1 MGNYPFSD
9 KEDQKLMEQ
18 SLRKSSQKLRPYFI
32 YAWEDILLSFGNWCL
47 NLIGLF
53 MLIFSLASTSIAT
66 WAFNTAIGFTGG
78 AACTSGCHA
87 SHGGVLE
94 SWVALMDKLGR
105 RRIIM
110 DRVNDEPYLERYYI
124 FMKDR
129 IETFPFNIFIH
140 KFLKSDPDDLHD
152 HPWGFFTFIIAGG
165 YWEYQCE
172 DEPPCKDVDKA
183 VVTDE
188 AERNVVK
195 KWRGPGFFQ
204 SVTAH
209 HTHRIEIDPE
219 SPACWTLFVPRLR
232 VQKWG
237 FFKNNNWIEA
247 DQYLAERK
255 KKFK

>member
-9 KEDQKLMEQ
+9 EEDQKMMEE
-18 SLRKSSQKLRPYFI
+18 SLRKSAKTLRPYLI
-32 YAWEDILLSFGNWCL
+32 YTWEDMFLPFGNWCL
-47 NLIGLF
+47 NALALLLLLISSVSSTIASFAMKYWVTF
-53 MLIFSLASTSIAT
+53 M
-66 WAFNTAIGFTGG
+66 
-78 AACTSGCHA
+78 
-87 SHGGVLE
+87 
-94 SWVALMDKLGR
+94 KRLGR

-129 IETFPFNIFIH
+129 SERFPFNIFIH

-165 YWEYQCE
+165 YWEYQFE
-172 DEPPCKDVDKA
+172 DHPPCKDADKA
-183 VVTDE
+183 AEADE
-188 AERNVVK
+188 AQRKLVK

-204 SVTAH
+204 SVPAN

-219 SPACWTLFVPRLR
+219 RPACWTLFVPRLR

-237 FFKNNNWIEA
+237 FFENNNWIEA

-255 KKFK
+255 RKIK

>member
-1 MGNYPFSD
+1 MGSSPFSD
-9 KEDQKLMEQ
+9 KEDQKMMEQ
-18 SLRKSSQKLRPYFI
+18 SLRKSAQTLRPYLI
-32 YAWEDILLSFGNWCL
+32 YAWEDMFLPFGNWCL
-47 NLIGLF
+47 NFIGLF
-53 MLIFSLASTSIAT
+53 MLIISSVSTTIARF
-66 WAFNTAIGFTGG
+66 ALKN
-78 AACTSGCHA
+78 
-87 SHGGVLE
+87 
-94 SWVALMDKLGR
+94 WVTLMEKLGR

-129 IETFPFNIFIH
+129 SEQFPFNIFIH

-165 YWEYQCE
+165 YWEYQFE
-172 DEPPCKDVDKA
+172 DGPPCKDADKA
-183 VVTDE
+183 AETDE
-188 AERNVVK
+188 AERKLVK

-204 SVTAH
+204 SVPAH

-219 SPACWTLFVPRLR
+219 RPACWTLFVPRLR

-255 KKFK
+255 KEN

>member
-1 MGNYPFSD
+1 MGSSPFSD
-9 KEDQKLMEQ
+9 EQDRKMIEQ
-18 SLRKSSQKLRPYFI
+18 SLGKSAQRLRPYLI
-32 YAWEDILLSFGNWCL
+32 YAWDDVFMPFGNWCL
-47 NLIGLF
+47 NFIGLLLL
-53 MLIFSLASTSIAT
+53 MISSVSTTIAN
-66 WAFNTAIGFTGG
+66 F
-78 AACTSGCHA
+78 
-87 SHGGVLE
+87 
-94 SWVALMDKLGR
+94 ALKNWIKLMERLGR

-129 IETFPFNIFIH
+129 SENFPFNIFIH

-165 YWEYQCE
+165 YWEYMYE
-172 DEPPCKDVDKA
+172 DGPPSKDVD
-183 VVTDE
+183 DE
-188 AERNVVK
+188 KENVNSDDEPERKVVK

-204 SVTAH
+204 SVPAD

-219 SPACWTLFVPRLR
+219 RPACWTLFVPRLR

-255 KKFK
+255 KEN